1 MNQFEVFKNPN
12 DDTNIQIPYFLTIQ
26 HHILNNLASCVV
38 IPLVTDIKPISNLN
52 PIFEIENKKVI
63 MSTTEIVG
71 VSKTILTKKVCSLEH
86 KRAEILNA
94 IDFMITGF

>member
-1 MNQFEVFKNPN
+1 MNQFEVFNN
-12 DDTNIQIPYFLTIQ
+12 MNNDTNIQIPYFLTVQ
-26 HHILNNLASCVV
+26 HNILNNLASCVV

-52 PIFEIENKKVI
+52 PIFEIENQKVI

-71 VSKTILTKKVCSLEH
+71 VPKSILTKKVCSLEN

>member
-1 MNQFEVFKNPN
+1 
-12 DDTNIQIPYFLTIQ
+12 
-26 HHILNNLASCVV
+26 
-38 IPLVTDIKPISNLN
+38 
-52 PIFEIENKKVI
+52 

-71 VSKTILTKKVCSLEH
+71 VPQDILTHKVCSLES